1 VKLVDG
7 TTLSMPDTPAN
18 QDQFPQSASQQPGIG
33 FPICRLVG
41 LMSLGCG
48 ALIDVAY
55 GPYQGKRTGE
65 QALLRSLLHNLER
78 DDVLL
83 GDAFYGSYFLLCEL
97 RKSGVDGVFEQH
109 GGRKNT
115 TDFRRGRSLG
125 KRDHIVTL
133 KRPVKPGW
141 MSKREYDKLP
151 LRLSVRELRT
161 GGKAAK
167 TLVTTLLDSQAYPK
181 AALKQLYRDRW
192 QAELNFRH
200 IKTTMG
206 LDVLRCKTPEMVE
219 KEIWV
224 ALLAYNLVRLL
235 MAQSAILNQ
244 CFCSQLSFKHTVQ
257 LWLAW
262 SAQSAKPDSAALFI
276 LIAQRRV
283 AKRHVRLNDGQRS
296 TLNCKNPEPTLRAKY
311 ANTAIRLKLSK
322 CH

>member
-1 VKLVDG
+1 
-7 TTLSMPDTPAN
+7 
-18 QDQFPQSASQQPGIG
+18 
-33 FPICRLVG
+33 
-41 LMSLGCG
+41 MSLGCG
-48 ALIDVAY
+48 AVIDVAY
-55 GPYQGKRTGE
+55 GPYQGKSTGE

-78 DDVLL
+78 GDVLL
-83 GDAFYGSYFLLCEL
+83 GDAFFGSYFLLCEL
-97 RKSGVDGVFEQH
+97 QSRGVDGVFEQF
-109 GGRKNT
+109 GRRKKA
-115 TDFRRGRSLG
+115 TDFRRGKSLG
-125 KRDHIVTL
+125 KRDHIVVL
-133 KRPVKPGW
+133 NKPERPDW
-141 MSKREYDKLP
+141 MSKQDYANMP
-151 LRLSVRELRT
+151 SSLSVRELRT

-206 LDVLRCKTPEMVE
+206 LDVLRCKTPQMVA

-224 ALLAYNLVRLL
+224 TLLAYNLVRLL
-235 MAQSAILNQ
+235 MAQSATLNQ

-283 AKRHVRLNDGQRS
+283 AKRPNRV
-296 TLNCKNPEPTLRAKY
+296 EPRAVKRRPKKHPKLQESRAYAQSKIRKY
-311 ANTAIRLKLSK
+311 GHPPKVK
-322 CH
+322 